1 MPIKHLQDRREYN
14 RKWWH
19 RSGKLRAPKY
29 VPEPYNQVWNPT
41 TKRFETVN
49 DSKELQAL
57 ECLRPP
63 YVR

>member
-1 MPIKHLQDRREYN
+1 MSIRDIKKRREYN
-14 RKWWH
+14 KAWWH

-41 TKRFETVN
+41 TKRFEIV
-49 DSKELQAL
+49 DSSKEFQAPV
-57 ECLRPP
+57 CLRPP